1 MNVNLSFSFTSLS
14 PLGQI
19 EVLVAVVSLE
29 LQTSTKPSL
38 HGAVLSEVSG
48 YYYWRKLKYFVF
60 VFTIHVMKVGN
71 LRRDLETL
79 LTLKSEGIDPVDEIV
94 LHLSPLETTALCFPL
109 RSLDISRYHREQHEA
124 QYFPS
129 PCSVHWDR

>member
-1 MNVNLSFSFTSLS
+1 MNVNLSFSPTSLS

-19 EVLVAVVSLE
+19 AVLVAVVSLE
-29 LQTSTKPSL
+29 LQTSTKPRL

-60 VFTIHVMKVGN
+60 VFTVHVMKVGN
-71 LRRDLETL
+71 LCRDLKTL

-94 LHLSPLETTALCFPL
+94 LHLCFWQTAAPSLSL
-109 RSLDISRYHREQHEA
+109 RGLLTSLT
-124 QYFPS
+124 
-129 PCSVHWDR
+129 

>member
-14 PLGQI
+14 LLGQI
-19 EVLVAVVSLE
+19 AVLVAVVSLE
-29 LQTSTKPSL
+29 LQTSTKPRL

-60 VFTIHVMKVGN
+60 VFTVHVMKVGN

-79 LTLKSEGIDPVDEIV
+79 LTLKSQGIDPVDEIF
-94 LHLSPLETTALCFPL
+94 LHLCFWQTAAP
-109 RSLDISRYHREQHEA
+109 SLSFRCLFIKFH
-124 QYFPS
+124 
-129 PCSVHWDR
+129 